1 MWWHWLVAAVIFLVV
16 LRTGLWLLRMVAQ
29 EPPPP
34 PPPGELRRVNARFRC
49 SVCGMEMRV
58 MLSPDQDPDP
68 PRHCMEEMD
77 LVRVQE

>member
-1 MWWHWLVAAVIFLVV
+1 MLTL
-16 LRTGLWLLRMVAQ
+16 GLFALRMVAR

-34 PPPGELRRVNARFRC
+34 LPPGELRKVNARFRC

-58 MLSPDQDPDP
+58 TLAADEDPPP

-77 LVRVQE
+77 LIAQD